1 MLKRL
6 TVLTMFGFVLMGCS
20 QSTHSDM
27 NVDESLFHTYQCE
40 SEQYFDVAYIPDSDI
55 AILRVVDK
63 EYALIRIRS
72 GSGARYILND
82 GTADVENPITLR
94 TKADDARLEYHQQVY
109 KNCKTQ

>member
-6 TVLTMFGFVLMGCS
+6 TVLITLGFVLVGCS

-27 NVDESLFHTYQCE
+27 KVDESLFHAYQCE
-40 SEQYFDVAYIPDSDI
+40 SDQHFDVAYIPDSEI
-55 AILRVVDK
+55 AILRVEGK

-72 GSGARYILND
+72 GSGTRYILND

-94 TKADDARLEYHQQVY
+94 TKGDDARLEYHQQVY